1 MALLFHAP
9 LTCSLAARFAA
20 GEGDV
25 RLDISY
31 LNLRTKELETGGSL
45 FDVNPL
51 GQVAALRL
59 GDGRLLTE
67 TSAVLL
73 WIQSQSGH
81 ADFRVDPDDPD
92 YFQLLRWISFCATEL
107 HKGLFRVLFYQEA
120 TDEVKDRVRRLA
132 PLRFGLLE
140 KHLADR
146 TYLLGDRFT
155 AADAYLTWFFVL
167 SGKARLDHGI
177 YPNLEAYRGR
187 ALSRPA
193 IRDLIEQDLK
203 KDREM
208 GQGILPA

>member
-1 MALLFHAP
+1 MTTLFHAP

-20 GEGDV
+20 AEGDV
-25 RLDISY
+25 PLDISY
-31 LNLRTKELETGGSL
+31 LNLRTKELEAGGSL

-51 GQVAALRL
+51 GQVAALQL
-59 GDGRLLTE
+59 GDGSLLTE
-67 TSAVLL
+67 TSTVLL
-73 WIQSQSGH
+73 WIQSQSGN

-92 YFQLLRWISFCATEL
+92 YFQLLRWIAFCATEL

-120 TDEVKDRVRRLA
+120 TDKVKDRVRRLA
-132 PLRFGLLE
+132 PLRFKTLE
-140 KHLADR
+140 QHLADR
-146 TYLLGDRFT
+146 NYLLGERFT

-167 SGKARLDHGI
+167 SGKAQLDHGI
-177 YPNLEAYRGR
+177 YPNLESYRRR

-193 IRDLIEQDLK
+193 IRDLIDQDRK